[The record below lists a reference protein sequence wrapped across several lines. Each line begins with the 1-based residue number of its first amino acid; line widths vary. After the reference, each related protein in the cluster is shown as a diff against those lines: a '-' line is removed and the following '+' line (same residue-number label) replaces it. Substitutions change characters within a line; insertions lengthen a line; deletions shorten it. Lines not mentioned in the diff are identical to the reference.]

1 MRYFDCCC
9 EVGPR
14 TEKDPL
20 APWTAADVLRWMD
33 RCGISAA
40 LVTHTLAMQGNVYE
54 SRRRL
59 KEDTAAAPGRFF
71 PVWTVVP
78 PDARDTDEDGDGEKL
93 LAEMAAEG
101 VRAVKLFPRT
111 HNYPMTAAVL
121 APMLKPLEEGR
132 ILTLIDAN
140 ELPAGP
146 DGAYAAMDAM
156 LTLAPDLPV
165 VLQRITWGLQ
175 RVVTA
180 LMNRHRNLRVEFS
193 FYQINRGIEQYAQ
206 WYGPERLLFGTG
218 LPAMSAGA
226 ARCFLDYANI
236 PARDKA
242 LVAGGNLAALLGGV
256 ELAGVELAEV
266 ELAEMAIPDDPLI
279 AAAAAGRPLAG
290 EVLDAHCHVLPE
302 GRDSSG
308 SYVMYC
314 GDADGLLE
322 LNDHMGVRA
331 STLISWTGPLACDTV
346 DGNEVVSRALR
357 RHSGRFYGLIHID
370 PVHLSREELLAEI
383 HCRLKEP
390 GWVGL
395 KPYPTPGLA
404 YDHALFEPC
413 WRIANQHGLMVLA
426 HTGGRAG
433 PTSTIG
439 KLAGA
444 YPDAQWVI
452 AHSGGSFATAREVVG
467 VMKEWPNVWAELT
480 LTPVTNGVIEW
491 MAGQVGDDRILFG
504 TDAPMRD
511 PRPQL
516 GWVVWADLPQASRRK
531 ILGGNFRRLLG
542 MRKPSL

>member
-9 EVGPR
+9 EIGPR

-20 APWTAADVLRWMD
+20 TPWTAADVLRWMD
-33 RCGISAA
+33 HCGISAA

-59 KEDTAAAPGRFF
+59 REDTAAAPGRFF
-71 PVWTVVP
+71 PAWTVVP
-78 PDARDTDEDGDGEKL
+78 PDARDTDGDGKKL

-111 HNYPMTAAVL
+111 HNYPMTPSVL
-121 APMLKPLEEGR
+121 APMLKPLEAAR

-146 DGAYAAMDAM
+146 DGAYAAMDAL

-165 VLQRITWGLQ
+165 VLQRITWGIQ
-175 RVVTA
+175 RVITA

-193 FYQINRGIEQYAQ
+193 FYQINRGIEQYAK

-226 ARCFLDYANI
+226 ARCFIDYADI

-242 LVAGGNLAALLGGV
+242 LIAGGNLATLLGGV
-256 ELAGVELAEV
+256 ELAEA
-266 ELAEMAIPDDPLI
+266 AIPGDSLI
-279 AAAAAGRPLAG
+279 AAAAAGRPLDG

-308 SYVMYC
+308 SYVMYH
-314 GDADGLLE
+314 GDADGLAE
-322 LNDHMGVRA
+322 LNSRMGIRA

-357 RHSGRFYGLIHID
+357 RHGGRFYGLIHID
-370 PVHLSREELLAEI
+370 PIHLSREELLAEI
-383 HCRLKEP
+383 HRRLGEP
-390 GWVGL
+390 GWVGM
-395 KPYPTPGLA
+395 KPYPTSGLA

-413 WRIANQHGLMVLA
+413 WQIANQHGLMILT
-426 HTGGRAG
+426 HLGGRAG
-433 PTSTIG
+433 STATIA

-444 YPDAQWVI
+444 YPEAQWAI
-452 AHSGGSFATAREVVG
+452 AHSGGSFPTAREVVA
-467 VMKEWPNVWAELT
+467 VMKQRANIWAELT

-491 MAGQVGDDRILFG
+491 MVEQVGDDRILFG

-511 PRPQL
+511 PRQQL
-516 GWVVWADLPQASRRK
+516 GWVVWADLPEASRRK

-542 MRKPSL
+542 MRKSTP